1 MSCLGTM
8 TILIENEVYVSLN
21 GNGLYYLERTLV
33 ASSQKKMTW
42 ISSLG
47 VKSSA
52 KRGNCVDINLEENR
66 IYILSSSLVTCA
78 VTLQYIFFLILT
90 LAGDIEQNPGPTG
103 ISHSFGEIINHGEFS

>member
-1 MSCLGTM
+1 MHGG
-8 TILIENEVYVSLN
+8 SLPTA
-21 GNGLYYLERTLV
+21 LSTLA

-47 VKSSA
+47 VKSCA
-52 KRGNCVDINLEENR
+52 KRGNCVDINWEENR
-66 IYILSSSLVTCA
+66 IYILSSSLVTSA
-78 VTLQYIFFLILT
+78 VTLQYIFFLIMT